1 MKTNYS
7 PLSQEYLQLSRRNRL
22 SPIRSGLLLIL
33 FGILLASCASE
44 KPSDPVSIVQAAYDR
59 PNNGDFDGFIE
70 LLSDDVVV
78 MDRSGRWEGA
88 EVVRADLKQTFD
100 PQIIRFEPNNIS
112 SDGNVVTY
120 TLKVFKY
127 DQLVW
132 TYDVYIDI
140 IADGKIIFE
149 GPQYLF
155 LQECER
161 DPSQA
166 FCPRN

>member
-7 PLSQEYLQLSRRNRL
+7 SLSQECLQLSRRNRR
-22 SPIRSGLLLIL
+22 SPFRSGLLLIL

-59 PNNGDFDGFIE
+59 LNSGDFDGYME

-78 MDRSGRWEGA
+78 MDRTGRWEGA
-88 EVVRADLKQTFD
+88 EAVRADLEQNYG
-100 PQIIRFEPNNIS
+100 PQGVLFEPSNMR

-120 TLKVFKY
+120 TVNVFKKGV
-127 DQLVW
+127 LVH
-132 TYDVYIDI
+132 TYDVFIDI

-149 GPQYLF
+149 GPQYLL
-155 LQECER
+155 LQECDR
-161 DPSQA
+161 NPSQA
-166 FCPRN
+166 FCP